1 MAAYYV
7 SGIGVAAYEYI
18 IVRIKKKIAHICIYI
33 HVHTYMYIDKTS
45 GVNVMVKKNW
55 NRVE

>member
-45 GVNVMVKKNW
+45 GVNVMVKKT
-55 NRVE
+55 EIE